1 VNLLETRRTRRG
13 LFALLYLAEGAP
25 IGYLWW
31 AFPARLHDAGLAA
44 DRVAL
49 VIASLT
55 LVWACKW
62 LWAPL
67 VDATRHT
74 RWGLRGWIISA
85 QALMGLTLL
94 PLAFTPVSEGTLPY
108 LWGCLLLH
116 ALCAATQDVSI
127 DALAI
132 RSTPAR
138 DRAHVNAWM
147 QIGLLAGRA
156 VFGGGALWLEKRFSS
171 TTVVLALIV
180 SIWLIACVVLVAV
193 RNPSFEKPAL
203 PPHHRARAFFSIVKE
218 VARRPSTWW
227 ALLLAAVGGAAYEA
241 PAGLATK
248 TLLDHNVPRETIGPF
263 LAITAILCMSL
274 GALAGG
280 WFADRVNRARASR
293 ILLFL
298 LALQTTLLALTLSG
312 SGGGGGADSPGVGQR
327 AMLVLAGIY
336 LLLGAYNASTYA
348 LFMDVA
354 DERLAAT
361 QFSATMAATN
371 LCESWSIALA
381 GTLIVS
387 QGYPVAFYV
396 VALISLVAWPG
407 IGRIVP
413 RQNRNSAC

>member
-1 VNLLETRRTRRG
+1 MNLLETRNSRRA

-31 AFPARLHDAGLAA
+31 AFPARLNDAGLDAKQI
-44 DRVAL
+44 AL
-49 VIASLT
+49 VTASLT
-55 LVWACKW
+55 LVWAFKW

-74 RWGLRGWIISA
+74 RLGLRGWIISA

-94 PLAFTPVSEGTLPY
+94 PLAFTPVSENTLPF

-116 ALCAATQDVSI
+116 AICAATQDVSI

-132 RSTPAR
+132 RSTPPE

-147 QIGLLAGRA
+147 QIGLLLGRA
-156 VFGGGALWLEKRFSS
+156 LFGGGALYLEKHFSS
-171 TTVVLALIV
+171 TSVVLALII
-180 SIWLIACVVLVAV
+180 SIWLIASVTLLFV
-193 RNPSFEKPAL
+193 RNPTFEKPTL
-203 PPHHRARAFFSIVKE
+203 PPHHRARAFFSIVKQ
-218 VARRPSTWW
+218 VVRRPSTWW

-274 GALAGG
+274 GALFGG
-280 WFADRVNRARASR
+280 WFADRLSHPRASR
-293 ILLFL
+293 ILL
-298 LALQTTLLALTLSG
+298 LALAANCALLALTLSSPFG
-312 SGGGGGADSPGVGQR
+312 KHAQPLGVTPGGA
-327 AMLVLAGIY
+327 AMAALTGIY

-387 QGYPVAFYV
+387 HGYPTAFLAVAV
-396 VALISLVAWPG
+396 LSLVAWPA
-407 IGRIVP
+407 IKRIAHA
-413 RQNRNSAC
+413 RSTLAS

>member
-1 VNLLETRRTRRG
+1 MNLLETRNSRRA

-31 AFPARLHDAGLAA
+31 AFPARLNDAGLDAKQI
-44 DRVAL
+44 AL
-49 VIASLT
+49 VTASLT
-55 LVWACKW
+55 LVWAFKW

-74 RWGLRGWIISA
+74 RLGLRGWIISA

-94 PLAFTPVSEGTLPY
+94 PLAFTPVSENTLPF

-116 ALCAATQDVSI
+116 AICAATQDVSI

-132 RSTPAR
+132 RSTPPE

-147 QIGLLAGRA
+147 QIGLLLGRA
-156 VFGGGALWLEKRFSS
+156 LFGGGALYLEKHFSS
-171 TTVVLALIV
+171 TSVVLALII
-180 SIWLIACVVLVAV
+180 SIWLIASLVLLLV
-193 RNPSFEKPAL
+193 RNPSFEKPTL
-203 PPHHRARAFFSIVKE
+203 PPHHRARAFLSIVKQ

-298 LALQTTLLALTLSG
+298 LALQTTLLALTLSDSG
-312 SGGGGGADSPGVGQR
+312 GGGGGADSQGVGQR

-387 QGYPVAFYV
+387 HGYPTAFLAVAV
-396 VALISLVAWPG
+396 LSLVAWPA
-407 IGRIVP
+407 IKRIAHA
-413 RQNRNSAC
+413 RSTLAS

>member
-1 VNLLETRRTRRG
+1 MNLLEHRINRRA

-31 AFPARLHDAGLAA
+31 AFPARLHDAGLPA
-44 DRVAL
+44 DRIAL
-49 VIASLT
+49 VIASIT

-94 PLAFTPVSEGTLPY
+94 PLAFTPVTESTLPF
-108 LWGCLLLH
+108 LWATLLLH

-132 RSTPAR
+132 RSTPPE
-138 DRAHVNAWM
+138 DRARVNAWM
-147 QIGLLAGRA
+147 QIGLLLGRA
-156 VFGGGALWLEKRFSS
+156 LFGGGALYLEKHFSS
-171 TTVVLALIV
+171 TAVVLALILT
-180 SIWLIACVVLVAV
+180 IWLIASITLLFV
-193 RNPSFEKPAL
+193 RNPSFEKPTL
-203 PPHHRARAFFSIVKE
+203 PPHHRARAFLSIVKQ

-248 TLLDHNVPRETIGPF
+248 TLLDHNVPRESIGPF
-263 LAITAILCMSL
+263 LAFTAILCMSL

-293 ILLFL
+293 ILLLL
-298 LALQTTLLALTLSG
+298 LALQTSLLALTLSG
-312 SGGGGGADSPGVGQR
+312 SGGGGVGGGGSGGGVGQR

-361 QFSATMAATN
+361 QFSACMAATN
-371 LCESWSIALA
+371 LCESWSITLA
-381 GTLIVS
+381 GALIVS
-387 QGYPVAFYV
+387 QGYPTAFFAVA
-396 VALISLVAWPG
+396 ALSLIAWLA
-407 IGRIVP
+407 IGRASRVE
-413 RQNRNSAC
+413 AL